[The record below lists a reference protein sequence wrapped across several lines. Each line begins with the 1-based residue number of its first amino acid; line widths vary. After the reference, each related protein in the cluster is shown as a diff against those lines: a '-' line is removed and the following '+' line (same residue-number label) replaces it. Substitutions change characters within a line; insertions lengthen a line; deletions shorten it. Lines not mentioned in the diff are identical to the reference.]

1 MTFRL
6 LTRTRPKGARRA
18 PNALGTLI
26 VSLLVAGVGHNS
38 LSAAQNAP
46 PGDAGENQFG
56 VSLTLFSTLAAIN
69 AAGYDAGLDSPLNQ
83 RFQLRQQVRD
93 ELAKRKIACL
103 PELRDF
109 YKSHLKP
116 NATNNLSQY
125 ISFAMAVD
133 GPPTFAPRIT
143 APPDVE
149 ALSGFGPLLAT
160 FYKQADIEDL
170 WKRSQQAYAAAIQ
183 EYQEPVINALFE
195 ANGYLRN
202 PTTGDT
208 GRQFRVYLDLLA
220 APDQVQVRSYD
231 NDYFI
236 VITPTSHPVID
247 EIRDAYLSYLLDPLT
262 FKASVAIAQK
272 KKALQA
278 FADNAPALDLTYKD
292 NFSLLV
298 TKCLIKAI
306 DSRIMHASADKKQ
319 EYIDQAMREGFIL
332 TAAFADALAQYE
344 KQEIAMRIYYPD
356 LIDAID
362 VKKEEKRLRKV
373 DFVQSVAPKVIAP
386 PATLQLPPAEQSLE
400 AAEGLY
406 EQKDFD
412 GAEKSFK
419 KVYEQTDNK
428 VLQARATFGLARCA
442 VQQRRMGQA
451 IQLFER
457 TIAANPDPTITAW
470 SHIYLGR
477 IRYLSGDLN
486 KANEQFK
493 LALAIDGT
501 SAQARDAAERGVQ
514 TTSSSGDHGNDH

>member
-1 MTFRL
+1 MNFRA
-6 LTRTRPKGARRA
+6 LTRTVLGWLLLAGLA
-18 PNALGTLI
+18 PYCLK
-26 VSLLVAGVGHNS
+26 
-38 LSAAQNAP
+38 AAQAGAP
-46 PGDAGENQFG
+46 ADAGENQFG

-83 RFQLRQQVRD
+83 RFQLRKQIRD
-93 ELAKRKIACL
+93 ELAKQKIACL

-109 YKSHLKP
+109 YKLHLKP

-125 ISFAMAVD
+125 VSFAMAVD
-133 GPPTFAPRIT
+133 GPPDFAPRIT
-143 APPDVE
+143 PPPDVE

-160 FYKQADIEDL
+160 FYKEANIEDL

-202 PTTGDT
+202 PTSGDT

-236 VITPTSHPVID
+236 VITPTSHPVVD
-247 EIRDAYLSYLLDPLT
+247 EIRDAYLAYLLDPLT

-272 KKALQA
+272 KKVLQA
-278 FADNAPALDLTYKD
+278 YADNAPALDLTYKD

-306 DSRIMHASADKKQ
+306 DSRLMHASAEKKQ
-319 EYIDQAMREGFIL
+319 EYVDQAMREGFIL

-373 DFVQSVAPKVIAP
+373 DFVQSVAPKIIAP
-386 PATLQLPPAEQSLE
+386 PATVQLPPAEQSLE

-419 KVYEQTDNK
+419 LVYEQTDNK
-428 VLQARATFGLARCA
+428 ILQGRATFGLARCA

-493 LALAIDGT
+493 LALAINGT

>member
-1 MTFRL
+1 MC
-6 LTRTRPKGARRA
+6 
-18 PNALGTLI
+18 ALAA
-26 VSLLVAGVGHNS
+26 SLLVGSSSVPW
-38 LSAAQNAP
+38 LKAAQSPP
-46 PGDAGENQFG
+46 PGDSEQSQFG
-56 VSLTLFSTLAAIN
+56 VSLSLFSTLAAIN
-69 AAGYDAGLDSPLNQ
+69 AAGYDDGLDSPLNQ
-83 RFQLRQQVRD
+83 RFHLRQQIRD

-103 PELRDF
+103 PELKEF
-109 YKSHLKP
+109 YKAHLKP

-125 ISFAMAVD
+125 ISFSMAVD
-133 GPPTFAPRIT
+133 GPPTFALRIT

-160 FYKQADIEDL
+160 FYKQADLEDL
-170 WKRSQQAYAAAIQ
+170 WKRSQQAFAGAIE
-183 EYQEPVINALFE
+183 EYQKPVIDALFE

-202 PTTGDT
+202 PTSGDT

-220 APDQVQVRSYD
+220 APDQVQVRSYS
-231 NDYFI
+231 NDYFV

-272 KKALQA
+272 KKVLET
-278 FADNAPALDLTYKD
+278 FAENAPALDLTYKD
-292 NFSLLV
+292 DFSLLV

-306 DSRIMHASADKKQ
+306 DSRLMHSGADKKQ
-319 EYIDQAMREGFIL
+319 EYVDQAVRQGFIL
-332 TAAFADALAQYE
+332 TAAFADLLPQYE
-344 KQEIAMRIYYPD
+344 KQDIAMRLYYPD

-373 DFVQSVAPKVIAP
+373 EFVQSVAPKIIAP
-386 PATLQLPPAEQSLE
+386 PSTMQLPPAEESLE
-400 AAEGLY
+400 SAEGLY

-419 KVYEQTDNK
+419 KVYEQTEDK
-428 VLQARATFGLARCA
+428 TLQARATYGLARCA

-457 TIAANPDPTITAW
+457 TIAANPNPTVTAW

-477 IRYLSGDLN
+477 IRFLSGDLN

-501 SAQARDAAERGVQ
+501 SAQAREAAERGVQ
-514 TTSSSGDHGNDH
+514 TTSSIGDHGNDH